1 MFPVSSHQL
10 SVSLQDKC
18 DIKPICLHFSLT
30 MFPVSSH
37 QLSVSLQDK
46 CDIKPICLHFSLTMF
61 PVSSHQLSVSLQK
74 DKCDI
79 TLTAQNRGTDTTRD
93 LQAQL
98 DVKSTMRK
106 TSLRSLSVA
115 AAHKDNGQQLTNNV
129 DVTLNGKVYSYG
141 ANMDMGPGSNTG
153 DLTLTWPRQQV
164 RLHPCYYRDTAFSFL
179 QPCRGWELVC
189 LDDPESFAG
198 GRLVSW

>member
-1 MFPVSSHQL
+1 M
-10 SVSLQDKC
+10 
-18 DIKPICLHFSLT
+18 
-30 MFPVSSH
+30 
-37 QLSVSLQDK
+37 
-46 CDIKPICLHFSLTMF
+46 
-61 PVSSHQLSVSLQK
+61 SSHQLSVSLQK

-79 TLTAQNRGTDTTRD
+79 TLTAQNRGTDTSRD

-129 DVTLNGKVYSYG
+129 DVKLNGKVYSYG

-164 RLHPCYYRDTAFSFL
+164 RLYSVQVQMQRLLLRCKL
-179 QPCRGWELVC
+179 LIGWYVK
-189 LDDPESFAG
+189 DIDVFY
-198 GRLVSW
+198 